1 MSKKKIFG
9 SGGLEGIAVTELT
22 PGLALNTGKAIATL
36 LCRKSGRGVRVL
48 IGKDTRIT
56 SDIIESA
63 LCAGLMAAGA
73 DVVSL
78 GVAPAPAVAYLTRHY
93 GADGGI
99 MISSPRGDV
108 EKNAVRM
115 FSGNGGRIPKDTMEQ
130 IEALVYGEREK
141 LNMALKSGASVGRR
155 TEEPGLI
162 GYYIRHIRESGE
174 KNLAG
179 LKIAVDCANGA
190 VCSTAQRLFTGL
202 EAKVYLLNCQP
213 DGINVNRDCGVSHS
227 VGLIEFMKENGCDCG
242 LAFDADGGRCVAVD
256 EEGNICD
263 GDKLTAIFA
272 GDMQERGVLK
282 DNAVVVPASANV
294 GFTFFAQGKG
304 IKIVTSRSDS
314 RYMTERLYDGKYSLG
329 GEQSGRIY
337 FPNISRMADGQL
349 TAIQLLSVMK
359 RTGKPLSELAAVMER
374 YPQVMVNVKIDKRW
388 KEAWK
393 NNDEIE
399 KVISECEKQL
409 KGGGR
414 IIVRESSK
422 EPVIRVMVE
431 GKRFDEA
438 NTMAMRIAKVVKQ
451 STM

>member
-1 MSKKKIFG
+1 MKKIFG
-9 SGGLEGIAVTELT
+9 SGGLEGVAVTELT
-22 PGLALNTGKAIATL
+22 PGLALETGKAIAAL
-36 LCRKSGRGVRVL
+36 LSRKTGRGAKVL
-48 IGKDTRIT
+48 IGKDTRIS
-56 SDIIESA
+56 SDIIEAA
-63 LCAGLMAAGA
+63 LCAGLMSAGA
-73 DVVSL
+73 DVVCL
-78 GVAPAPAVAYLTRHY
+78 GVAPAPAVAYLTRHC

-99 MISSPRGDV
+99 MISSPRGGA

-115 FSGNGGRIPKDTMEQ
+115 FSGEGGRVPKDTMEQ
-130 IEALVYGEREK
+130 IEAYVFGDRK
-141 LNMALKSGASVGRR
+141 RPDMHLKSGTAVGRR

-213 DGINVNRDCGVSHS
+213 DGFNVNLDCGVLRTG
-227 VGLIEFMKENGCDCG
+227 GLIEFMKQNGCDCG
-242 LAFDADGGRCVAVD
+242 LAFDADGGRCIAAD
-256 EEGNICD
+256 MEGNICD

-272 GDMQERGVLK
+272 GDMKSRGILK
-282 DNAVVVPASANV
+282 DDTVVVPASANV
-294 GFTFFAQGKG
+294 GFTFFAQNKG
-304 IKIVTSRSDS
+304 VKIVTSRSDS
-314 RYMTERLYDGKYSLG
+314 RYMTERLSDGKYSLG
-329 GEQSGRIY
+329 GEQSGKIF
-337 FPNISRMADGQL
+337 FPEISRIADGQL

-374 YPQVMVNVKIDKRW
+374 YPQVMVNVKIEKHW

-393 NNDEIE
+393 NNSEIE
-399 KVISECEKQL
+399 KVISECEREL